1 MKRKY
6 LIALIS
12 QMKYLIIGLNF
23 LVENPQAPL
32 ENTIRPCDSAPLL
45 KENLGVPC
53 RKSGEGGGG
62 GHYGHIN
69 KGWLFI
75 GRFKVGSL
83 PRMIHKEML
92 AQFIYKPT

>member
-1 MKRKY
+1 
-6 LIALIS
+6 
-12 QMKYLIIGLNF
+12 MKYLIIGLKF

-32 ENTIRPCDSAPLL
+32 ENTIPPCDSVPLEENKVPAPPFFKNASKFLGLL
-45 KENLGVPC
+45 C
-53 RKSGEGGGG
+53 RKGGG

-69 KGWLFI
+69 KEWLFI

-83 PRMIHKEML
+83 PSMIHKEML

>member
-1 MKRKY
+1 
-6 LIALIS
+6 
-12 QMKYLIIGLNF
+12 MKYLIIGLNF

-32 ENTIRPCDSAPLL
+32 ENTIPPYDSATLL
-45 KENLGVPC
+45 KENLGLPC
-53 RKSGEGGGG
+53 RKEGG

-83 PRMIHKEML
+83 PRMIHKEIL